1 MTALTSP
8 ARRTGATG
16 GGPTTGTGTLVG
28 LLLRRDR
35 IKLPAWVLGITA
47 FVPYFYGV
55 VSTLASPQPGTQ
67 PSVDVLTSPMIR
79 VFVGPVFGLEDI
91 TPARYF
97 LAAYFQEFLLAAA
110 VMNILLVARHTR
122 AEEQS
127 GRAELV
133 RAGVV
138 DRHAPL
144 TAALLVA
151 AIADAALGLLIA
163 LAAQAIGFSAGSALL
178 FGSGIAATGLV
189 FAGITAVTVQFTESS
204 RLAAGLSS
212 VVLALA
218 WAVRALGALQ
228 AEQGG
233 TLTWFSPLAWPLLT
247 RVLADERWWPLVIAL
262 MVAAACAA
270 AAYALSARRDLGAGV
285 VAPRAGAARAPAWLR
300 SPFALVI
307 RLQRRAVAWWG
318 VALVVAGL
326 GYGGITAA
334 VDDAV
339 PATLGEGADPARGY
353 LSLMVVMM
361 TFVVCVFTIRSVHV
375 LRDDETGG
383 RAEALLATATSRQAW
398 LGSGLAAAAI
408 AGTFLLLLTGLATG
422 IGAAV
427 TTGDGRLFGELV
439 AAYLV
444 RTPEVLL
451 LAGLAAA
458 LFGLAPRA
466 FGLTW
471 VVLVYGGIV
480 RFFAPSLNWPTW
492 LMNTSPFQ
500 HIPRLPLE
508 AFRLAPSLVLTALA
522 LALAV
527 LGLHGIGRR
536 DLRAG

>member
-8 ARRTGATG
+8 ARPRGATG
-16 GGPTTGTGTLVG
+16 GGPTTGTATLVG

-35 IKLPAWVLGITA
+35 IKLPAWILGITV

-55 VSTLASPQPGTQ
+55 VSTLAAPWSDTQ
-67 PSVDVLTSPMIR
+67 PSVDVLASPMIR
-79 VFVGPVFGLEDI
+79 LFVGPVFGLEAF

-97 LAAYFQEFLLAAA
+97 VAAYFQEFLLAAA

-133 RAGVV
+133 RAAVV
-138 DRHAPL
+138 GRHAPL
-144 TAALLVA
+144 TAALLLA
-151 AIADAALGLLIA
+151 AIADAALCLLIA
-163 LAAQAIGFSAGSALL
+163 SAAWGIGFPAGSALL
-178 FGSGIAATGLV
+178 FGAGIAATGLV
-189 FAGITAVTVQFTESS
+189 FAGITAVTVQLTESS
-204 RLAAGLSS
+204 RLGAGLSS
-212 VVLALA
+212 VVLAVA
-218 WAVRALGALQ
+218 WAVRATGALQ

-247 RVLADERWWPLVIAL
+247 RVLADERWWPLVVAL
-262 MVAAACAA
+262 MVAAACVA

-285 VAPRAGAARAPAWLR
+285 VAPRAGAAGAAEWLR
-300 SPFALVI
+300 SPFALVV
-307 RLQRRAVAWWG
+307 RLQRRAVIWWG

-326 GYGGITAA
+326 SYGGITAA

-339 PATLGEGADPARGY
+339 PAALGEGPDPARGY

-398 LGSGLAAAAI
+398 LGSALAAAAL

-422 IGAAV
+422 VSASVA
-427 TTGDGRLFGELV
+427 TGDGRLFGELV

-444 RTPEVLL
+444 RAPEVLL

-466 FGLTW
+466 IGLTW
-471 VVLVYGGIV
+471 AVLVHGGIV
-480 RFFAPSLNWPTW
+480 RFFAPSLDWPAW

-508 AFRLAPSLVLTALA
+508 EFHPAPALALTALA
-522 LALAV
+522 LALAL
-527 LGLHGIGRR
+527 LGLRGIGSR